1 MAGYELDMN
10 DFNNNLD
17 SILAK
22 NNLPDDLIGINRLIE
37 STKDDIQAA
46 VLDGSAERLI
56 ELDSRL
62 RVLSA
67 RQFGASVSETKKLI
81 DSSEREKISIAKEI
95 EILRDIKKLKN
106 LAAGRAEML
115 FQARMEKV
123 QRAEFDIQVAESRLT
138 NARVTARE
146 SKAKL
151 QALLDAKQKEQ
162 ASAYENYQLS
172 KY

>member
-17 SILAK
+17 VILAK
-22 NNLPDDLIGINRLIE
+22 NNLPDDLHGINQAIE
-37 STKDDIQAA
+37 RAQADIQAA

-62 RVLSA
+62 RILSA
-67 RQFGASVSETKKLI
+67 RQFGASVSETKALI
-81 DSSEREKISIAKEI
+81 DKAELEKISIAKEL
-95 EILRDIKKLKN
+95 ELLRGIKKLKN

-123 QRAEFDIQVAESRLT
+123 SQSEFQIQLAESRLT
-138 NARVTARE
+138 NARVTIRE

>member
-17 SILAK
+17 VILAK
-22 NNLPDDLIGINRLIE
+22 NNLPDDLHGINQAIE
-37 STKDDIQAA
+37 RAQADIQAA
-46 VLDGSAERLI
+46 VLEGDATKLI
-56 ELDSRL
+56 EFDARL
-62 RVLSA
+62 RILSA

-123 QRAEFDIQVAESRLT
+123 NQAEFQIQLAESRLT
-138 NARVTARE
+138 NARITARE

>member
-17 SILAK
+17 TILAK
-22 NNLPDDLIGINRLIE
+22 NTLPDDLHGINQAIE
-37 STKDDIQAA
+37 RAQTDIQAA
-46 VLDGSAERLI
+46 VLEGDATKLI
-56 ELDSRL
+56 ELDARL
-62 RVLSA
+62 RILSA

-95 EILRDIKKLKN
+95 EILRNIKKLKN

-123 QRAEFDIQVAESRLT
+123 NQAEFQIQLAESRLT